1 MKLKKLVFYLM
12 FSALAS
18 TFTIAQNDAGFAFE
32 ADEPHYILITMTD
45 RALDIPDVRTEV
57 TKYVWRNHAADKLE
71 ITHIL
76 IGENRST
83 NAIILETFSDKSHA
97 MNFYQKMQ
105 TNRPDFMQM
114 GLTKEYLVISKSNYE
129 QILRNESMNGYATFF
144 KEKYF

>member
-1 MKLKKLVFYLM
+1 MQLKKLGLYLL
-12 FSALAS
+12 FSVLVS
-18 TFTIAQNDAGFAFE
+18 TFAVGQNNAGFAFA

-45 RALDIPDVRTEV
+45 RALDIPEVRAEV
-57 TKYVWRNHAADKLE
+57 TKYVWRNHAADKLK

-83 NAIILETFSDKSHA
+83 NAIILEAFTDKNHA
-97 MNFYQKMQ
+97 MNFYDKMQ
-105 TNRPDFMQM
+105 TNHPDFMQM

-129 QILRNESMNGYATFF
+129 QILRNESMDGYTIFF